1 MISGSVLFMLTVLV
15 DVLVFVFLP
24 IAARVLRGLGTGNV
38 ALILLPVVLWG
49 MLWTFL
55 PELVAVRRETRLG
68 VPISIAVSI
77 LYLQISLRGFGRGEQ
92 DSSQVLRLA
101 GWRVVF
107 GGLLAVIGLYG
118 GLPDEFYVSAAIG
131 DIAVGL
137 WGLALWAR
145 GRASRRSLIAWNI
158 IGLADL
164 LHVLVVGAL
173 YLVPFFQTHPTTPL
187 LGMLPTVGVPL
198 FIALHIVALRVLLR
212 APQLSSSIP
221 ERTI

>member
-1 MISGSVLFMLTVLV
+1 MISGSVLFTLTVLV
-15 DVLVFVFLP
+15 DVLVFVFL
-24 IAARVLRGLGTGNV
+24 AFAGRVLRGLGTGKI

-49 MLWTFL
+49 VLWTYV
-55 PELVAVRRETRLG
+55 PELVALRRETRLG
-68 VPISIAVSI
+68 VPISIAVSL
-77 LYLQISLRGFGRGEQ
+77 LYLQISLRGFGRGGG
-92 DSSQVLRLA
+92 DAGQVLRIA

-107 GGLLAVIGLYG
+107 GGLLAVIGFLG
-118 GLPDEFYVSAAIG
+118 GLPPGFYISAAIG

-145 GRASRRSLIAWNI
+145 GTASHRSLIAWNI

-164 LHVLVVGAL
+164 LHVLAVGAL
-173 YLVPFFQTHPTTPL
+173 YLVPFFQTHPTIPVF
-187 LGMLPTVGVPL
+187 GMLPTVGVPL